1 MYLDG
6 HTIRRNATVIIAV
19 GIVIGVRRSTR
30 IRIRREEKR
39 MRIGLVDVDS
49 HGFPNISLMKIS
61 AWHKKQ
67 GDAVEWHSPLFSG
80 HLDRVYM
87 SKVFSFSPDYEFA
100 IDADEIV
107 RGGSGYAI
115 STVDGREQ
123 YGADPAL
130 PYDIEHTYPDYAL
143 YGITDTA
150 YGFLTRGCPRGCPF
164 CHVASKEGRVSHQV
178 AELSEFYDGQRKI
191 VLCDPNILGCRDH
204 MRILQEVENTHAE
217 VEFNQGIDAR
227 LLTEENV
234 RMLNNIKMKTMHTAW
249 DTMEQSDR
257 VIDGLT
263 LYSKHGR
270 VHPHNVLVYMLT
282 NFGTTLEEDIYRV
295 TKIRELG
302 FMPFTMIYDKKHS
315 DQIHRDFARWTNNP
329 FVLKSCPDFSQYRRG
344 QKTYTKM

>member
-1 MYLDG
+1 
-6 HTIRRNATVIIAV
+6 
-19 GIVIGVRRSTR
+19 
-30 IRIRREEKR
+30 

-49 HGFPNISLMKIS
+49 HGFPNIPLMKIS

-164 CHVASKEGRVSHQV
+164 CHVASKEGRRVHQV
-178 AELSEFYDGQRKI
+178 ADLTEFYSGQSELI
-191 VLCDPNILGCRDH
+191 LCDPNILACKDH
-204 MRILQEVENTHAE
+204 LKLLREVADTKAL
-217 VEFNQGIDAR
+217 VDLNQGIDVR
-227 LLTEENV
+227 LLTEDNLQILNTI
-234 RMLNNIKMKTMHTAW
+234 RMKSIHFAW
-249 DTMEQSDR
+249 DMMSESDR
-257 VIDGLT
+257 VLKGLET
-263 LYSKHGR
+263 YAKYGK
-270 VHPHNVLVYMLT
+270 VHPSHVLVYMLI
-282 NFGTTLEEDIYRV
+282 NYDTTLEEDLYRV
-295 TKIRELG
+295 AKIHELG
-302 FMPFTMIYDKKHS
+302 FMPYSMIYDKKHS
-315 DQIHRDFARWTNNP
+315 DQQHRDFSRWTNN
-329 FVLKSCPDFSQYRRG
+329 VIIYKSCPDFSQYRRG
-344 QKTYTKM
+344 